1 MAAYPLTIA
10 QEMQVR
16 ALMSQYRYSREQAII
31 ETIGPISVADAKRF
45 ARVMSERERQQRA
58 DTGTPGAVRWQQ
70 EYAGGYFIE
79 KASPRVADYWA
90 RINRW
95 LK

>member
-1 MAAYPLTIA
+1 
-10 QEMQVR
+10 MQAR
-16 ALMSQYRYSREQAII
+16 ALMSRSIATRGSKRSSR
-31 ETIGPISVADAKRF
+31 TIGPISVADAKRF
-45 ARVMSERERQQRA
+45 ALVMAERERQQRA

-79 KASPRVADYWA
+79 KASRRVADYWA
-90 RINRW
+90 RVERW